1 MAFYRAV
8 PLKLSIGLRLFLAVL
23 LSIMTVALVGVETTR
38 WKLFDHASDVPARIE
53 SESVAKLSDALS
65 TQYRQHH
72 DWSFLPADSARR
84 KTWLREELMRS
95 QEDGAAKPGWPTL
108 GYRIG
113 LLDEDRH
120 YLAGAVPNP
129 LIIAFA
135 SIDTFARHL
144 VVDGKT
150 VGYLIVATPQNPDDE
165 LAVAFLV
172 DQQRNLFIVAAISV
186 LLSALVAALLATHF
200 RKPIRQLV
208 EGARRL
214 EGARFDTRLTTR
226 RSDELGE
233 LADTFNHLA
242 ARLEDTERSRQ
253 QWIAD
258 TAHELRTPLSVLRGQ
273 VEALQDG
280 VRSATP
286 ENLAIMLRQVGTLTK
301 LVDEL
306 YQLARADI
314 GQLSY
319 TKTSNDVWRLVQD
332 LLGGFAEK
340 FRVAGLAVA
349 MGASPACSTVY
360 CDVDRI
366 RQVVTN
372 LLENCVRYTAARG
385 RIEVYGIAVGDELRI
400 EISDS
405 APGVPEYA
413 LGRLGERFF
422 RVEPSRNRQLGG
434 TGLGLA
440 LSRQILDAHEGRLE
454 FGPSPLG
461 GLRVTV
467 VLKLAG

>member
-1 MAFYRAV
+1 
-8 PLKLSIGLRLFLAVL
+8 LKLSIGHRLFLAVL
-23 LSIMTVALVGVETTR
+23 LSIMAVALAGVEITR
-38 WKLFDHASDVPARIE
+38 WKLFDHVSDVPARIE
-53 SESVAKLSDALS
+53 SEPLAKLSDALS
-65 TQYRQHH
+65 AQYRQHH
-72 DWSFLPADSARR
+72 DWSFLPADSAKR
-84 KTWLREELMRS
+84 KTWLREELKRS
-95 QEDGAAKPGWPTL
+95 QGDGEVKPGARPLSPTV

-113 LLDEDRH
+113 LLDKDRH
-120 YLAGAVPNP
+120 PLAGAVANP
-129 LIIAFA
+129 LIIAFT
-135 SIDTFARHL
+135 SIDTFGRHL

-150 VGYLIVATPQNPDDE
+150 VGYLILATPQNPDDE
-165 LAVAFLV
+165 LAVAFLI

-186 LLSALVAALLATHF
+186 LLSALVAAWLATHF

-208 EGARRL
+208 DGARRL
-214 EGARFDTRLTTR
+214 EGARFDTRLTVR

-233 LADTFNHLA
+233 LAYTFNHLA
-242 ARLEDTERSRQ
+242 ARLEDIERSRQ
-253 QWIAD
+253 QWVAD

-286 ENLAIMLRQVGTLTK
+286 ENLAIMLRQVGALTK

-319 TKTSNDVWRLVQD
+319 NKAANDVWRLVQD
-332 LLGGFAEK
+332 VLDGFAEK
-340 FRVAGLAVA
+340 FRVAGLAIA
-349 MGASPACSTVY
+349 IGTPPAHSTVY

-366 RQVVTN
+366 RQVMTN
-372 LLENCVRYTAARG
+372 LLENCVRYTAAGG
-385 RIEVYGIAVGDELRI
+385 RIEVRGIAARHELRI

-405 APGVPEYA
+405 APGVPEHA

-422 RVEPSRNRQLGG
+422 RVEPSRNRQFGG

-440 LSRQILDAHEGRLE
+440 LSKQILDAHEGRLE

>member
-1 MAFYRAV
+1 
-8 PLKLSIGLRLFLAVL
+8 LKLSIGHRLFGAVL
-23 LSIMTVALVGVETTR
+23 LSIVTVAMVGVGMTR
-38 WKLFDHASDVPARIE
+38 WKLFDHVSDVPARIE
-53 SESVAKLSDALS
+53 SEPVAKLTDALS
-65 TQYRQHH
+65 RQYRLHH

-84 KTWLREELMRS
+84 KTWLREEMMRS
-95 QEDGAAKPGWPTL
+95 QEDGEVKPGAQPLSPTL

-113 LLDEDRH
+113 LLDKDRR
-120 YLAGAVPNP
+120 YLAGAIVNP
-129 LIIAFA
+129 LIVAFA
-135 SIDTFARHL
+135 SIDRFGRHL

-150 VGYLIVATPQNPDDE
+150 VGYLIVATPQNPDDD

-186 LLSALVAALLATHF
+186 LLSALVAALLAAYF

-214 EGARFDTRLTTR
+214 EAARFDTRLTIR

-233 LADTFNHLA
+233 LAHTFNHLA

-280 VRSATP
+280 IRSTTP
-286 ENLAIMLRQVGTLTK
+286 ENLAIMLRQVGALTK

-314 GQLSY
+314 GQLSCD
-319 TKTSNDVWRLVQD
+319 KTANDVWRLVEEVLD
-332 LLGGFAEK
+332 GFAEK
-340 FRVAGLAVA
+340 FRVAELTVA
-349 MGASPACSTVY
+349 MGTLPARSTVY

-372 LLENCVRYTAARG
+372 LLENCVRYTAAG
-385 RIEVYGIAVGDELRI
+385 GGIEVRGMAVRDELRV

-405 APGVPEYA
+405 VPGVPEHA
-413 LGRLGERFF
+413 ISHLGERFF
-422 RVEPSRNRQLGG
+422 RVEPSRNRQFGG